1 MSSRAIPT
9 VYIKYEYEGR
19 MYKEGC
25 AKLNRSPFGCSRS
38 STGSIPGILPNI
50 VHTVLYCSVKNPG
63 RRTDLPSTWVQKEFF
78 LNNV

>member
-50 VHTVLYCSVKNPG
+50 VHTVLQCKKPG
-63 RRTDLPSTWVQKEFF
+63 TENGPSFNLGTKRVFF
-78 LNNV
+78 K

>member
-1 MSSRAIPT
+1 
-9 VYIKYEYEGR
+9 

-63 RRTDLPSTWVQKEFF
+63 RRTDLPSTWVQKEVFKKIMF
-78 LNNV
+78 KETVPQDYQVLT